1 MIQKSWKSILFGT
14 VVVGILLTTVQSAHA
29 WWYGC
34 YRPVYYG
41 CYSSCYSVCDP
52 CGGWYSGYRAVP
64 VRRAACGPYRGY
76 YAGGWCGSYYS
87 TGCYSSYNYYNE
99 VATCCNST
107 TATSASSAPGAP
119 TPAKKPVIEAPAAP
133 AMPVEPGE
141 MPAQPNPNEPPA
153 AMPGMVPADPT
164 MPVEPGSTF
173 TPTPETSG
181 VVTVWVPFDAKV
193 TINGI
198 ATRSTGS
205 RRQFVSF
212 GLKPGFSYKYEIRAE
227 VVKEGKT
234 MEDTRTVVLTAG
246 QNTAVAFGF
255 TTTPTE
261 ELASAK

>member
-1 MIQKSWKSILFGT
+1 M
-14 VVVGILLTTVQSAHA
+14 
-29 WWYGC
+29 
-34 YRPVYYG
+34 
-41 CYSSCYSVCDP
+41 
-52 CGGWYSGYRAVP
+52 
-64 VRRAACGPYRGY
+64 
-76 YAGGWCGSYYS
+76 
-87 TGCYSSYNYYNE
+87 
-99 VATCCNST
+99 
-107 TATSASSAPGAP
+107 
-119 TPAKKPVIEAPAAP
+119 
-133 AMPVEPGE
+133 
-141 MPAQPNPNEPPA
+141 
-153 AMPGMVPADPT
+153 
-164 MPVEPGSTF
+164 
-173 TPTPETSG
+173 
-181 VVTVWVPFDAKV
+181 PFDAKV